1 MRISC
6 SWMCVASQPRHHR
19 ENDGGST
26 FVTAA
31 LTAPFVIGSLTT
43 FRMAAAAVN
52 TTSVAASP
60 VAAISLRCHN
70 IRASASASSSGIS
83 ARTTSGRSARRW

>member
-6 SWMCVASQPRHHR
+6 SWMCVALQPRHHR
-19 ENDGGST
+19 ENVGGSA
-26 FVTAA
+26 FVTAVD
-31 LTAPFVIGSLTT
+31 TAPFAIGFVTT
-43 FRMAAAAVN
+43 LRSASAAVK

-70 IRASASASSSGIS
+70 IRASASASSSGTS
-83 ARTTSGRSARRW
+83 ARIVSGRSERRW